1 MSESKSLRVLRVMP
15 LLGSAGTE
23 VQCVEVL
30 DELARPGAD
39 YGISPELAVMY
50 RNPVEGARRPAAC
63 PVHELG
69 VKRRK
74 HSGIVV
80 AAHKLSGHIPNYDV
94 VHALLWPAVWAVS
107 MARRGDCAFV
117 ASIHGSHEQ
126 SGPLGLKRAIDRPM
140 MARADALV
148 FNSEA
153 GRSALTPH
161 FGVDPAT
168 VSVIPNGKQPY
179 PNPPG
184 DAERNGI
191 VCMARFR
198 RPKRHDLLLAA
209 LAQMDSSERPR
220 ACFVGYDTRT
230 AEFQKLASGLGL
242 GAEIECLGGVPD
254 PNPYL
259 ASALISALPTDHEG
273 MPNAVLESWNTG
285 TAVIASRVPGVQELV
300 RDGIDGLLVD
310 NTPQAWAGGIR
321 RLLEDSALRQQLAT
335 EGRRRFEAEFSLQH
349 TAKAWAELYRKVA
362 GK

>member
-1 MSESKSLRVLRVMP
+1 MP

-23 VQCVEVL
+23 VQCIEVL
-30 DELARPGAD
+30 DELAAHSAA
-39 YGISPELAVMY
+39 YGIAPELAVMY

-74 HSGIVV
+74 HSGIMV
-80 AAHKLSGHIPNYDV
+80 ASHKLSRIIPGFDV

-161 FGVDPAT
+161 FGVDPGAI
-168 VSVIPNGKQPY
+168 SVIPNGKQPY
-179 PNPPG
+179 PSPP
-184 DAERNGI
+184 EESQRSGI

-198 RPKRHDLLLAA
+198 RPKRHDLLLGGLA
-209 LAQMDSSERPR
+209 LLPAERRPVAR
-220 ACFVGYDTRT
+220 FVGYDTRT
-230 AEFQKLASGLGL
+230 PEFQKLAAGLGL
-242 GAEIECLGGVPD
+242 SAGIESLGGVPD
-254 PNPYL
+254 PNPWL
-259 ASALISALPTDHEG
+259 AGALISALPTDHEG
-273 MPNAVLESWNTG
+273 MPNAVLESWNTI
-285 TAVIASRVPGVQELV
+285 TCVIASRVPGVQELV
-300 RDGIDGLLVD
+300 RDGVDGLLVD
-310 NTPQAWAGGIR
+310 NTPEAWAAGLT
-321 RLLEDSALRQQLAT
+321 RLLDDAPLRQRLAAA
-335 EGRRRFEAEFSLQH
+335 GRARFEAEFSLQH
-349 TAKAWAELYRKVA
+349 TAQAWAELYRKVTERKA
-362 GK
+362 D